1 MKVKTPLVFLDTET
15 CGLKLED
22 PIWEV
27 AALRLDLDGTMTMTQ
42 FFVEH
47 DRDPVL
53 SLPEPFRSDHDAR
66 FVPARAKTID
76 WAAAEVMEIFKPDG
90 RGNKPHLV
98 GANPAFD
105 AYRIEVQFG
114 VSPWHYH
121 IINVEDLA
129 LGYLTAKGQHPPIP
143 WSSDDLAERLN
154 INTSRYA
161 RHTAMD
167 DVLWVRDIF
176 FAVMAG

>member
-1 MKVKTPLVFLDTET
+1 MKVETPLVFLDTET

-27 AALRLDLDGTMTMTQ
+27 AALRVDLDGTMTRTQ

-47 DRDPVL
+47 NRDPVL
-53 SLPEPFRSDHDAR
+53 SLPEPFRADHDAR

-76 WAAAEVMEIFKPDG
+76 AAAEEVMEIFKPDE

-98 GANPAFD
+98 GANPSFD

-129 LGYLTAKGQHPPIP
+129 LGYLAAKGQHPPIP
-143 WSSDDLAERLN
+143 WSSDDLVERLD
-154 INTSRYA
+154 INTSRYT

-167 DVLWVRDIF
+167 DVLLVRDIF